1 MPKKAHWDPE
11 DPEAPDRP
19 TKTAEPKAASSSG
32 HSIIPP
38 FFEFKKCS
46 DMNYVWPAVFWLY
59 TAQRGAEESA
69 LRGEASTQR
78 AERPEPLTS

>member
-1 MPKKAHWDPE
+1 MQ
-11 DPEAPDRP
+11 
-19 TKTAEPKAASSSG
+19 
-32 HSIIPP
+32 

>member
-1 MPKKAHWDPE
+1 MWWE
-11 DPEAPDRP
+11 GGC
-19 TKTAEPKAASSSG
+19 S
-32 HSIIPP
+32 

>member
-1 MPKKAHWDPE
+1 M
-11 DPEAPDRP
+11 
-19 TKTAEPKAASSSG
+19 
-32 HSIIPP
+32 
-38 FFEFKKCS
+38 FFGIYIYKWKNIFLNSKKCS
-46 DMNYVWPAVFWLY
+46 DMNYGLY

>member
-1 MPKKAHWDPE
+1 
-11 DPEAPDRP
+11 
-19 TKTAEPKAASSSG
+19 
-32 HSIIPP
+32 
-38 FFEFKKCS
+38 
-46 DMNYVWPAVFWLY
+46 MNYGLY